1 MYVNVTILF
10 SGKHLERKTL
20 FLAGKHI
27 LWATRTGFSAFILQQ
42 PSAVATV
49 TASVLVLSP
58 YPRPFLHDF
67 SSDHSGI
74 LVSLSQ
80 TCIML
85 HFNSLIKVS
94 LKPGATHT
102 VLFQPSGLNL
112 HFLARWWDGG
122 PPTAVFTCRPV
133 YDLVEIS
140 QQRARK
146 RFLLIGF
153 PFRTTHG
160 TWSQNDKDG
169 VG

>member
-74 LVSLSQ
+74 LVSLSR

-112 HFLARWWDGG
+112 HFLARWWSAHGSLHVQASLRPCG
-122 PPTAVFTCRPV
+122 NFPATCKETVPAHWV
-133 YDLVEIS
+133 SIQNHAWNLVTE
-140 QQRARK
+140 
-146 RFLLIGF
+146 
-153 PFRTTHG
+153 
-160 TWSQNDKDG
+160 
-169 VG
+169 